1 MPGRLLAVL
10 DSLTTFTPDDRAAIE
25 DLVGPPRH
33 MPAETELVV
42 DGEATA
48 DCTVLLE
55 GQAFRHKTLADGRR
69 QILGFLVPGD
79 VLDFSRLF
87 LGADYGVTALTA
99 CQIGPIPRGRLEEI
113 LVERPRVGRAFW
125 RMAMLEAELQREWMI
140 GMGRRSAYAR
150 VAHLLCEAFLRL
162 RNVGMTYGA
171 RCRFPVTQT
180 HLADAAGLSGVH
192 TNRVLQ
198 SLRQNG
204 LITFRAREL
213 IVLDWPGLIAAAEF
227 DPHYLHLPS
236 EPVSRGRVS
245 AQTA

>member
-1 MPGRLLAVL
+1 MPSRLLAVL
-10 DSLTTFTPDDRAAIE
+10 DSFGTLAPDDRAAMAE
-25 DLVGPPRH
+25 LVGAPRH
-33 MPAETELVV
+33 MPAEAELVV
-42 DGEATA
+42 DGDTA
-48 DCTVLLE
+48 AECLVLLE
-55 GQAFRHKTLADGRR
+55 GQAFRHKNLADGRR
-69 QILGFLVPGD
+69 QILGFLTPGD
-79 VLDFSRLF
+79 MLDFSRVF
-87 LGADYGVTALTA
+87 LGVDYGVTALTA
-99 CQIGPIPRGRLEEI
+99 CQIAPIPRGKLEDA
-113 LVERPRVGRAFW
+113 LMARPHLGRAFW
-125 RMAMLEAELQREWMI
+125 RMAMIEAEMQREWMI

-227 DPHYLHLPS
+227 DPHYLHLPP
-236 EPVSRGRVS
+236 EPVSRGRVN
-245 AQTA
+245 A